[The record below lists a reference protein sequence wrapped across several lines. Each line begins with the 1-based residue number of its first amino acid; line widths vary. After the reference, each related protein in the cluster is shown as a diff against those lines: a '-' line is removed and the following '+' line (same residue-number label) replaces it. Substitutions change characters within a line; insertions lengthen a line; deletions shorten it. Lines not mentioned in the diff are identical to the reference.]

1 MLELPYRQI
10 LRSNPSRPNTQA
22 NAHSCSHSLY
32 WWKPNARLPESSDSL
47 NLFFVMMTY
56 GGVMDTNDII
66 SQIDIEISNL
76 QQARAI
82 LIGVTP
88 AKKGRPES
96 TDTLTLRRFPA

>member
-1 MLELPYRQI
+1 
-10 LRSNPSRPNTQA
+10 
-22 NAHSCSHSLY
+22 
-32 WWKPNARLPESSDSL
+32 
-47 NLFFVMMTY
+47 
-56 GGVMDTNDII
+56 MDTNDII